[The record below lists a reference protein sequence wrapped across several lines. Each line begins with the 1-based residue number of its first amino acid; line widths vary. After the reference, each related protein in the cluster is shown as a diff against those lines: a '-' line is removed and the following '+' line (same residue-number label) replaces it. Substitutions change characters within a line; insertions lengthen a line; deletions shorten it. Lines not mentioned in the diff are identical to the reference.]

1 MSEYMEKHAAVR
13 NADLVASMVD
23 ARAQAFAQ
31 LGASGKRLAVVNSET
46 LGSVEVL
53 GIEGRGV
60 LAEATADRVGTM
72 RAFLAGY
79 AGAYGL
85 STQQLAE
92 LELVADYVNPAGNM
106 AWVEFEQRLNGLP
119 VFQGSI
125 RGGFT
130 AKGELARTAGH
141 LAPALDAGGVATSP
155 SLSAAQAISRAAA
168 DVGWD
173 VPEAA
178 LVQKAEVGGKLTF
191 DRGPMAS
198 DARAWLAYFP
208 LYAGV
213 ARLAWVT
220 EIWGDPDVF
229 LTVQDAE
236 DGTVLWR
243 KNLTSYQTQFAR
255 YVTYKSDSPA
265 PSSPTTATP
274 FNHEQAP
281 YVDRAQ
287 AILIGNEGSATFNT
301 LGWMTD
307 DTNHTDGN
315 NVEAGLDIDGT
326 NGVDAP
332 VTGSDI
338 RVFNFSYDPETE
350 APTTANYRN
359 GEVTNMFYWVNR
371 FHDRTY
377 LLGFTEQSFNFQH
390 NNFGRGGAGN
400 DRISAEGQDSGDT
413 NNANFSTP
421 ADGGRGRMQMYVWTG
436 PTPDRSSGLDQ
447 DVILHELT
455 HGLSNR
461 LHGNA
466 MGLSDNMAGGLG
478 EGWSDF
484 YARALLLASPD
495 EDVNG
500 IYTVGGWVTHLAA
513 PTYTDN
519 YYYGIR
525 RFPYAPRAVTGGPQ
539 NRPHSPL
546 TFADTD
552 STQFDI
558 SDGAFPRGPFGSSTV
573 DQVHNLGEIW
583 AGMLW
588 EVRSRFL
595 AREGFDANFEWLQ
608 YVTDGMK
615 LSPLSPN
622 FLQARDA
629 ILAAAAAGGAT
640 QDDIDDIWAGFAA
653 RGLGF
658 FAAIMNE
665 GTGSNDTRVVESVLL
680 PDDPAPTFSINDV
693 SIVEGNAGTATAT
706 FTVTLANPSPTE
718 SRVSFATADGTAT
731 SSSGFAQG
739 GAITISDSGPSTPY
753 PSSITVPGGVGTIQA
768 LSVQLNAFS
777 HTFPGDVDVLLVGPT
792 GQTVV
797 LMSDVGSGT
806 DATNVNLTFRDGAAS
821 MPTTVVSGTYAPT
834 NIGSGDLFPAPAP
847 AGPHGTTLS
856 AFNGTNPNGTW
867 SLYVVDDAVEDT
879 GSFAGGWSLLITTAI
894 NDFLPGSGQLVF
906 PSGITTRPVS
916 ITINGDGVVE
926 PNETFSVNLSAP
938 GNAIIADNQ
947 GLGTILND
955 DGGGLP
961 TTVNDAFSAGFNTP
975 LTVAAPGVLANDSS
989 NGGGALLALLVG
1001 NVSSGS
1007 LTLGSGGNFTYTPNA
1022 GFVGADSFTYRAVSL
1037 QGAGNVATVAITVHP
1052 PAPPVALNDAYN
1064 TAFNTPLTVS
1074 APGVLANDT
1083 STGGAMTAAI
1093 VTTATSGS
1101 LALDAGG
1108 GFTYTPNAGFV
1119 GTDSFTYL
1127 ATNPIGPGNIATV
1140 SLTVA
1145 EPTTLQPP
1153 TDLYVSS
1160 MEGNV
1165 VTFRWKAFPFG
1176 PQPTSYV
1183 IAGGINPGEVLASL
1197 PIGGTYPIFTVGAPD
1212 GSFFVRV
1219 HAVNASETSGASNEI
1234 RIYVNVPEPPSS
1246 PVGLVG
1252 MVNGDAIGLAWRNTF
1267 AGGAPSSVT
1276 LDVTGSLSGSVPL
1289 GLTDKVS
1296 FPGVPGG
1303 TYTLTVRETNATGTS
1318 APSNAVTLTLPGP
1331 CSGAPLAP
1339 INFLA
1344 YKVGNTVHLVWDPAE
1359 SGAAPTSY
1367 IVNVTGSFVGSFPTT
1382 ARSISGGAPPGTYT
1396 LTVTGVNDCGSA
1408 TTSEQTITIP

>member
-1 MSEYMEKHAAVR
+1 MEKHAAVR

-155 SLSAAQAISRAAA
+155 SLSAAQAISRAAV

-274 FNHEQAP
+274 LNHEQAP

-287 AILIGNEGSATFNT
+287 AILIGNEGSATFNN

-307 DTNHTDGN
+307 DTNVTDGN

-332 VTGSDI
+332 VTGSAI
-338 RVFNFSYDPETE
+338 RVFNFPYDPEFQD
-350 APTTANYRN
+350 PTTADYRN

-377 LLGFTEQSFNFQH
+377 MLGFTEQSFNFQH
-390 NNFGRGGAGN
+390 DNFGRGGAGN
-400 DRISAEGQDSGDT
+400 DRISAEGQDSSDT
-413 NNANFSTP
+413 NNMNFSTP

-447 DVILHELT
+447 DVMFHELT

-466 MGLSDNMAGGLG
+466 TGLSDNMARGLG

-484 YARALLLASPD
+484 YARALQSTPD
-495 EDVNG
+495 EDANG
-500 IYTVGGWVTHLAA
+500 IYTIGGWVTHLAA

-546 TFADTD
+546 TFADAD
-552 STQFDI
+552 STQFDV
-558 SDGAFPRGPFGSSTV
+558 SDGAFPPGPLGSSTV

-588 EVRSRFL
+588 EVRSRFV
-595 AREGFDANFEWLQ
+595 AREGFSGQHEWLQ

-640 QDDIDDIWAGFAA
+640 QDDIDDIWAGFAV
-653 RGLGF
+653 RGLGVL
-658 FAAIMNE
+658 AAITSE
-665 GTGSNDTRVVESVLL
+665 GNGSNDTRVLESVLL
-680 PDDPAPTFSINDV
+680 PGDPVPTFSINDV
-693 SIVEGNAGTATAT
+693 AIVEGNAGTATAT
-706 FTVTLANPSPTE
+706 FTVTLANPSSGE

-731 SSSGFAQG
+731 S
-739 GAITISDSGPSTPY
+739 TST
-753 PSSITVPGGVGTIQA
+753 
-768 LSVQLNAFS
+768 
-777 HTFPGDVDVLLVGPT
+777 
-792 GQTVV
+792 
-797 LMSDVGSGT
+797 
-806 DATNVNLTFRDGAAS
+806 
-821 MPTTVVSGTYAPT
+821 
-834 NIGSGDLFPAPAP
+834 
-847 AGPHGTTLS
+847 
-856 AFNGTNPNGTW
+856 
-867 SLYVVDDAVEDT
+867 
-879 GSFAGGWSLLITTAI
+879 
-894 NDFLPGSGQLVF
+894 NDFVARAGQLVF
-906 PSGITTRPVS
+906 PPGTTTQPVS

-938 GNAIIADNQ
+938 GNAIIGDNQ
-947 GLGTILND
+947 GQGTILND
-955 DGGGLP
+955 DGGSLP
-961 TTVNDAFSAGFNTP
+961 VTVNNAYSAAFNTA
-975 LTVAAPGVLANDSS
+975 LTVPAPGVLANDNS
-989 NGGGALLALLVG
+989 NGGGALTALLNSG
-1001 NVSSGS
+1001 VSNGT
-1007 LTLGSGGNFTYTPNA
+1007 LTLGASGQFTYTPNS
-1022 GFVGADSFTYRAVSL
+1022 GFIGNDTFTYRAVSAN
-1037 QGAGNVATVAITVHP
+1037 GAGNV
-1052 PAPPVALNDAYN
+1052 
-1064 TAFNTPLTVS
+1064 
-1074 APGVLANDT
+1074 
-1083 STGGAMTAAI
+1083 
-1093 VTTATSGS
+1093 
-1101 LALDAGG
+1101 
-1108 GFTYTPNAGFV
+1108 
-1119 GTDSFTYL
+1119 
-1127 ATNPIGPGNIATV
+1127 
-1140 SLTVA
+1140 
-1145 EPTTLQPP
+1145 
-1153 TDLYVSS
+1153 
-1160 MEGNV
+1160 
-1165 VTFRWKAFPFG
+1165 
-1176 PQPTSYV
+1176 
-1183 IAGGINPGEVLASL
+1183 
-1197 PIGGTYPIFTVGAPD
+1197 
-1212 GSFFVRV
+1212 
-1219 HAVNASETSGASNEI
+1219 
-1234 RIYVNVPEPPSS
+1234 
-1246 PVGLVG
+1246 
-1252 MVNGDAIGLAWRNTF
+1252 
-1267 AGGAPSSVT
+1267 
-1276 LDVTGSLSGSVPL
+1276 
-1289 GLTDKVS
+1289 
-1296 FPGVPGG
+1296 
-1303 TYTLTVRETNATGTS
+1303 
-1318 APSNAVTLTLPGP
+1318 
-1331 CSGAPLAP
+1331 
-1339 INFLA
+1339 
-1344 YKVGNTVHLVWDPAE
+1344 
-1359 SGAAPTSY
+1359 
-1367 IVNVTGSFVGSFPTT
+1367 
-1382 ARSISGGAPPGTYT
+1382 
-1396 LTVTGVNDCGSA
+1396 
-1408 TTSEQTITIP
+1408 